1 MFVILEL
8 LLLLY
13 IGRAGPRDYPFLC
26 SEIISSSKR
35 DSYHSLELD
44 KNIKH
49 ITEPNQNPLY
59 FLNSQ
64 PPVKVLIHLRLVF
77 SETTVLRRHEIPTGD
92 SFLSTCDT
100 LAVRSQVIFRN
111 EMFRRVYTVHT
122 TENVLSISP

>member
-13 IGRAGPRDYPFLC
+13 IGRAGPGDYPFLC

-35 DSYHSLELD
+35 DFYHSLELD

-49 ITEPNQNPLY
+49 ITEPNRNPLY
-59 FLNSQ
+59 FLNGQ

-77 SETTVLRRHEIPTGD
+77 SETTVLRRHEITTGD
-92 SFLSTCDT
+92 SFLSTCAT
-100 LAVRSQVIFRN
+100 LAVRSQVIF
-111 EMFRRVYTVHT
+111 
-122 TENVLSISP
+122 